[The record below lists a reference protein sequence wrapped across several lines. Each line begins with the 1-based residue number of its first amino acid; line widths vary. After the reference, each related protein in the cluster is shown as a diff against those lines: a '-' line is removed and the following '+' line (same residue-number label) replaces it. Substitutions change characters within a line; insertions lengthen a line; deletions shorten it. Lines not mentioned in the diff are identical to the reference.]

1 MKTKKQIRHV
11 WVCLRLSNAS
21 GRDLLLGISK
31 FAKENALWSMRIFP
45 FVSEEASMPD
55 PHGETIDGIIT
66 NGPIQASLVL
76 SKIPLVVIGV
86 REPWLK
92 NRMRSLAFVRNDDK
106 AVGALGAKF
115 LLSLGKFRSF
125 GFVPTNIPNYC
136 TVLRYEGFRAE
147 LAKRANR
154 IMRYN
159 GGTLVD
165 GSSEDI
171 VGLGKWL
178 AALPKPAAVMP
189 VYDLRATHVLEAAKV
204 MGIKIPDQ
212 LAVVGVDND
221 ELLCNLTQPPLTSI
235 LPDHVEEG
243 VLAASVLQRLMDGV
257 LSRVHTFR
265 ETAKTIVERESAR
278 NISPAAHLAEEAMT
292 FIRQNAC
299 KGIGSADVAKHLHV
313 SRRLCDLRFGE
324 CHGKTVLDAILDVR
338 FDAIK
343 RRLATSKAPIGKI
356 TAECGFPCELHAKR
370 MFKKRF
376 GMTMRD
382 WRSANSAKTDTQGN

>member
-1 MKTKKQIRHV
+1 MKAKKQIRHV
-11 WVCLRLSNAS
+11 WICLRLSNAS

-31 FAKENALWSMRIFP
+31 FAKENALWRMRVFP
-45 FVSEEASMPD
+45 FVTEEASMPD

-66 NGPIQASLVL
+66 NGPIQASLAL

-92 NRMRSLAFVRNDDK
+92 RRMRSLAFVRNDDK
-106 AVGALGAKF
+106 AVGAFGAKF
-115 LLSLGKFRSF
+115 LRSLGKFRSF

-147 LAKRANR
+147 LAKDTNR

-159 GGTLVD
+159 GGSLTD

-171 VGLGKWL
+171 VSLGKWL
-178 AALPKPAAVMP
+178 ASLPKPAAVMP
-189 VYDLRATHVLEAAKV
+189 VYDLRATHVLEAAKA
-204 MGIKIPDQ
+204 MGIKVPDQ

-221 ELLCNLTQPPLTSI
+221 ELLCDMTSPPLTSI
-235 LPDHVEEG
+235 LPDHMEEG
-243 VLAASVLQRLMDGV
+243 ELAASVLQRLMDGEFTHV
-257 LSRVHTFR
+257 RTFR

-278 NISPAAHLAEEAMT
+278 HIAPATHLAEEAMT

-299 KGIGSADVAKHLHV
+299 KGIGSADVAKHLRV

-324 CHGKTVLDAILDVR
+324 CHGKTVLDAILDIR

-343 RRLATSKAPIGKI
+343 RRLSTSKAPIGKI

-376 GMTMRD
+376 GMTMRE
-382 WRSANSAKTDTQGN
+382 WRKSHASAH